1 MTKRLKCPH
10 CAEKDAEIK
19 RLRDA
24 AANATKAAADHD
36 QRMAQQRTRDGR

>member
-1 MTKRLKCPH
+1 MTKTKPCPH
-10 CAEKDAEIK
+10 CAAKDAEIK

-24 AANATKAAADHD
+24 MADATKAHADHE